1 MESGNLIKEGIKQV
15 ITEMMDSVMTRVPVS
30 DPFIPEEHHAK
41 KPLYAALVPD
51 EIFKGSHF
59 ERRFVTPF
67 GKAWERLA
75 KVVATANLGE
85 CILGASIEGSIRDG
99 RLKRI
104 QEILNSEDHSTAK
117 TKKRK
122 PDWEND
128 LKYVLEGEGNPI
140 PVKVVCDLLA
150 IDKRTGDRFAFE
162 LKAPLPNS
170 DQTKVSK
177 EKMLK
182 LMAMDNK
189 PVKEAFYA
197 LVYNP
202 YGERKDYAWPFPKR
216 WFDIDNDKSLLI
228 GEELWDFLGGKGTYR
243 LFISEINKLGAKYKE
258 TIYKEYLNINP
269 ENCLTETNDSLLK

>member
-1 MESGNLIKEGIKQV
+1 MANFAAAKNSNMESGNLIKEGIKQV
-15 ITEMMDSVMTRVPVS
+15 ITEMMDSVVTRVGAVS

-41 KPLYAALVPD
+41 KPLYATLVPD

-67 GKAWERLA
+67 GKRRERLA

-128 LKYVLEGEGNPI
+128 LKYVPEGKATPFQS
-140 PVKVVCDLLA
+140 KLYA
-150 IDKRTGDRFAFE
+150 ICS
-162 LKAPLPNS
+162 P
-170 DQTKVSK
+170 
-177 EKMLK
+177 
-182 LMAMDNK
+182 
-189 PVKEAFYA
+189 
-197 LVYNP
+197 
-202 YGERKDYAWPFPKR
+202 
-216 WFDIDNDKSLLI
+216 
-228 GEELWDFLGGKGTYR
+228 
-243 LFISEINKLGAKYKE
+243 
-258 TIYKEYLNINP
+258 
-269 ENCLTETNDSLLK
+269 